1 MFKRKNFLVEKIDK
15 LIDLMEKA
23 NINDLSYILGSK
35 KEIVRR
41 NFLAGIFR
49 GMGIG
54 IGVTVI
60 TAILV
65 ILLRK
70 VVALNLPIIGQF
82 IADIVEIVERSR

>member
-1 MFKRKNFLVEKIDK
+1 MFKRKNFLGEKIDK

>member
-1 MFKRKNFLVEKIDK
+1 MFKRKKFLEEKIDK

-23 NINDLSYILGSK
+23 NINDLSYIWGSK

-54 IGVTVI
+54 IGVTVV

>member
-1 MFKRKNFLVEKIDK
+1 MFKRKNFLGENIDK